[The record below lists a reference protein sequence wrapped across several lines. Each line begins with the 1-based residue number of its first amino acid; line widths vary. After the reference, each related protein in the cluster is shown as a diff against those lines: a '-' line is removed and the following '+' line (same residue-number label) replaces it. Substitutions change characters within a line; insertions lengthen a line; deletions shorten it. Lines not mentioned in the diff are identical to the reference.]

1 MSKMQ
6 MINQMK
12 ENIKADPAL
21 DVSEWQNTLHFKAG
35 ELEKMELI
43 DLNPI
48 EIEGMPEGKEGD
60 LTAVE
65 MAVVS
70 AAQCYA
76 TTLHMLAFNED
87 ILLDE
92 VTITFTGKFARAPFL
107 GLTKGNS
114 GLTNPGI
121 EVSMNSPAAADK
133 LDDIAKKSVELSPV
147 LQSLKENVELV
158 IK

>member
-35 ELEKMELI
+35 ELEKMELV

-48 EIEGMPEGKEGD
+48 EIKGMPERKEGD

-76 TTLHMLAFNED
+76 TTLHMLAYNED
-87 ILLDE
+87 ISLDE
-92 VTITFTGKFARAPFL
+92 VSIIFTGKFARAPFL
-107 GLTKGNS
+107 DIKEGNS
-114 GLTNPGI
+114 GLTNPSI
-121 EVSMNSPAAADK
+121 EVSITSSASAEK
-133 LDDIAKKSVELSPV
+133 LDAIAKKSVELSPV
-147 LQSLKENVELV
+147 LQSLKEKVELV